1 MPAETT
7 SVVFLGAG
15 ASKSLGLPLT
25 NEIFGEVLNG
35 ISDGT
40 LFEGGIPEALENRQ
54 ALKGLFDA
62 LLPGAAGAAPFI
74 TDLLSMLDHA
84 MLQANALALEPQ
96 QLGPQRIAYQSSKDL
111 VKLRTLLERGI
122 YEVLKRQYPNH
133 SFPPTTS
140 RPADDGDEVIDSEAA
155 EALYSAKAAKR
166 LDEGVQKELVNWIQR
181 ELNASSKLSI
191 VTTNYDLIPE
201 SVQQQLTLAGGP
213 ISIKDVDFGF
223 PWRDPGTGELHYR
236 PAHPRLAIYKLHGS
250 LNWLHCGLCE
260 HTYINPEGDI
270 AYLGFDPRPS
280 TYSTCHCTYWP
291 LRHVMVA
298 PSMVRDIRDPNIL
311 QIWMSALEAMRLAGK
326 WHMIG
331 YSMPPEDLAIRSLL
345 IRAFHARGYRDDMA
359 QRKAPEVTVVQLC
372 ESAITPFRLIFGQVN
387 AELGGLGA
395 FLKRQNAGAPT
406 TP

>member
-1 MPAETT
+1 MRAETT
-7 SVVFLGAG
+7 SVVFIGAG

-35 ISDGT
+35 ISTGT

-96 QLGPQRIAYQSSKDL
+96 QLGPQSIAYQSSKDL

-122 YEVLKRQYPNH
+122 YEVLKRKYPNH
-133 SFPPTTS
+133 RFPSTTS
-140 RPADDGDEVIDSEAA
+140 QSADDGDEVVDSEAA
-155 EALYSAKAAKR
+155 EVLYSGAAAKP
-166 LDEGVQKELVNWIQR
+166 LDEGVLQELVTWMQR
-181 ELNASSKLSI
+181 EMNASSKLSI

-201 SVQQQLTLAGGP
+201 NVQQQLTLNGGP
-213 ISIKDVDFGF
+213 ISVYDVDFGF
-223 PWRDPGTGELHYR
+223 PWRDPKTGALHHR
-236 PAHPRLAIYKLHGS
+236 PANPRLAIYKLHGS
-250 LNWLHCGLCE
+250 LNWLRCALCE
-260 HTYINPEGDI
+260 HTYINPQGDI

-280 TYSTCHCTYWP
+280 THNTCHCTYWP

-345 IRAFHARGYRDDMA
+345 IRAFHARGYGDNMA
-359 QRKAPEVTVVQLC
+359 QREAPEVTVVQLS
-372 ESAITPFRLIFGQVN
+372 ESAVTPFRLIFGQVKP
-387 AELGGLGA
+387 ELGGLGA
-395 FLKRQNAGAPT
+395 FLKRQNAGATT